1 MYIDLFR
8 NCHKQ
13 FSKVV
18 DHLSPL
24 ATHERLNYSLPLSTW
39 FRPSLNKFSH
49 SCVCVL
55 NFPSC
60 FNFQF
65 SIDRWC
71 WVSLHVLIG
80 HLNIFYGKV
89 LGVLLIAL
97 LEFVFLHSIDTYIL
111 QIFVRQTYCK
121 YFLQSLG
128 LPVFTFLN
136 ISLD

>member
-39 FRPSLNKFSH
+39 FRPSLNKFSY

-60 FNFQF
+60 LIF
-65 SIDRWC
+65 S
-71 WVSLHVLIG
+71 S
-80 HLNIFYGKV
+80 
-89 LGVLLIAL
+89 LLIDDVEYLCMCLLATWISSLVKCLVFYWLLYWNLSFCIAL
-97 LEFVFLHSIDTYIL
+97 IH
-111 QIFVRQTYCK
+111 TYCK
-121 YFLQSLG
+121 YLLDKHIANIFSKALGFQFLLS
-128 LPVFTFLN
+128 
-136 ISLD
+136 